1 MSAYYQPP
9 PCKTRGGWSLTP
21 LHAGR
26 LNPFSI
32 IIFII
37 LIYMTQNAFAF
48 IVVVGCAFRA
58 VPCLA
63 CRDFCLLMLRLLAA
77 TSGKRRETAGNGG
90 KRLSVS
96 LCSFSGKH
104 PWQLHQAEYIQ
115 LLPRQACFSASHTS
129 SLFAGYLTVIYTF
142 LLVTLI
148 NVWRNKFLLT

>member
-9 PCKTRGGWSLTP
+9 PYETRGGWSLTS
-21 LHAGR
+21 LYAGR

-48 IVVVGCAFRA
+48 IVVVVGCAFRA

-77 TSGKRRETAGNGG
+77 TSGKRRVTAGKGCLFRFAHFRASTHG
-90 KRLSVS
+90 S
-96 LCSFSGKH
+96 CSK
-104 PWQLHQAEYIQ
+104 
-115 LLPRQACFSASHTS
+115 
-129 SLFAGYLTVIYTF
+129 
-142 LLVTLI
+142 
-148 NVWRNKFLLT
+148 